1 MDSKRLEELCNIGE
15 SADTL
20 LRQGRTREALKEYEN
35 LMKSLEHKGDIDSYL
50 MAKVTLG
57 VLRCHVK
64 LGDFKNAFSVWNA
77 TLDDGLHGIGIY
89 ALESAQ
95 TTVSDML
102 TYDML
107 CAYLHTL
114 AEADFNESAAAV
126 NQYMSRVCEQAIED
140 ADRTILRMAISNW
153 KHHLKGIFSGTLPH
167 DAATALIRFEKTMG
181 EPVKPQPIEFPLPSA
196 WEKPKDFA
204 EMSRVMQ
211 LRHDGKVRKAKVS

>member
-1 MDSKRLEELCNIGE
+1 MDSKRLEELCQMGE

-35 LMKSLEHKGDIDSYL
+35 LMKSLERKGDIDSYL

-57 VLRCHVK
+57 VLRCQVK
-64 LGDFKNAFSVWNA
+64 LGDFKNAFAVWNA

-95 TTVSDML
+95 TTVRDML

-114 AEADFNESAAAV
+114 ADADQRESSAAV
-126 NQYMSRVCEQAIED
+126 NHYMSRVCEHVVEE
-140 ADRTILRMAISNW
+140 ADRATLRMAINNW
-153 KHHLKGIFSGTLPH
+153 KHHLKEIFSGTLPH
-167 DAATALIRFEKTMG
+167 DAAIALIRFEKTLG
-181 EPVKPQPIEFPLPSA
+181 EPVKPQPIEFPLPSP
-196 WEKPKDFA
+196 WEKPSDFA

-211 LRHDGKVRKAKVS
+211 LRHEGKTRKVKAG